1 MSQSDPLVPPPPS
14 PASAPAAEPAPE
26 PEGAHGPLDHILG
39 LYTEPRQEFT
49 FILRRPG
56 RFWMALVAAAVLS
69 TVFTAVWMR
78 KVDAQEFMRTQLEE
92 SGQADR
98 MSAEQREQI
107 VEQQAR
113 FMKIVAPISGLI
125 GPAIAA
131 LVLGGLFLFVYRF
144 FYASEVTFKQSMAI
158 VAWSFLAVALVTLP
172 LTLAV
177 FAGKDDWNLDPNSAL
192 QANLSLALDKE
203 STPRPLYVLA
213 ESVDL
218 FTFWT
223 LFLLAT
229 GYAVAA
235 RRPTSAALWGVVVP
249 WSLWVAGKIALAA
262 IMA

>member
-1 MSQSDPLVPPPPS
+1 MSQSEPVVPPPDPV
-14 PASAPAAEPAPE
+14 PAPAPE
-26 PEGAHGPLDHILG
+26 PEATHGPLDHILG
-39 LYTEPRQEFT
+39 LYTEPRQEFAA
-49 FILRRPG
+49 ILRRPG
-56 RFWMALVAAAVLS
+56 RFWLALVAAAVLS

-92 SGQADR
+92 SGRADD
-98 MSAEQREQI
+98 MPAEQRERI

-125 GPAIAA
+125 GPAVAA

-144 FYASEVTFKQSMAI
+144 FYASEVTFTQSMAI

-177 FAGKDDWNLDPNSAL
+177 FAGKDDWNIDPNSAL

-213 ESVDL
+213 ESIDL

-235 RRPTSAALWGVVVP
+235 RRPTSAAVWGVLVP
-249 WSLWVAGKIALAA
+249 WGLWVLGKIALAA
-262 IMA
+262 ILS